1 MTELVLTAGDLIV
14 RFGRVLRVVS
24 VNHEKVALEP
34 CFTSQ
39 RNGGLT
45 YSIPA
50 ANFSGGNYRRIV
62 TKDKLKSLF
71 GSILS
76 QPLPVA
82 DLGAEVVKASLGG
95 NTLTETLTVI
105 KALWSEKK
113 SRSGV
118 LAGGKLTLYQQAL
131 TQAVEEVAA
140 VEGVVPDEA
149 KQLIFEALKRA

>member
-1 MTELVLTAGDLIV
+1 M
-14 RFGRVLRVVS
+14 
-24 VNHEKVALEP
+24 
-34 CFTSQ
+34 
-39 RNGGLT
+39 
-45 YSIPA
+45 
-50 ANFSGGNYRRIV
+50 
-62 TKDKLKSLF
+62 
-71 GSILS
+71 
-76 QPLPVA
+76 
-82 DLGAEVVKASLGG
+82 
-95 NTLTETLTVI
+95 I